1 MNKNDDDLNRLRFE
15 IRDIT
20 ADIIHKV
27 QKRMEISKQI
37 GEIKTKNNIDVED
50 EKVESDLRNSAL
62 KIADEIGMNS
72 EFSGRLLNI
81 LLTESVRLQ
90 NVQQNDN
97 EQRQTH
103 LSIFMKAKQLQA
115 MGKNIIHLE
124 VGEPDYLPPKNVK
137 KTLGSIYDLGQYHY
151 TETRGIPKLRQAIA
165 KKVGNGI
172 IDEQV
177 IVTPGGRFAVFSA
190 IVSLV
195 KSGDE
200 VIYIEPAWPAY
211 RECSD
216 FIGAKTKILKTTLK
230 EKWNPDLKRL
240 EEMIN
245 NNTKMII
252 LNYPNNP
259 TGKILND
266 NAMQRIIDVAK
277 DYSLYVLSDEVYS
290 DYSFNRFKS
299 ILEYDYDKSIMI
311 SSFSKGHAMTGFRV
325 GYGISDKKIIA
336 KMSAIQAVA
345 LTSVA
350 EPMQYSALAAIGDN
364 SLNENVKMMRRRL
377 GFVCDRL
384 QKMSLPFVAPDG
396 ALYVYPQLREGIDD
410 DTVLINKLLD
420 LGVAIAPGSGFGESY
435 KRFIRISACQTEEV
449 LEKGLEVLSAA
460 F

>member
-1 MNKNDDDLNRLRFE
+1 
-15 IRDIT
+15 
-20 ADIIHKV
+20 
-27 QKRMEISKQI
+27 MEISKKI

-62 KIADEIGMNS
+62 KLADEIGMNS

-90 NVQQNDN
+90 NTQQNDSS

-103 LSIFMKAKQLQA
+103 LSIFMKAKQLQS

-124 VGEPDYLPPKNVK
+124 VGEPDYLPPKSIK
-137 KTLGSIYDLGQYHY
+137 KTLSRIYDLRQYHY

-165 KKVGNGI
+165 KKAGNGV

-190 IVSLV
+190 VVSLV
-195 KSGDE
+195 KCGDE

-211 RECSD
+211 RECAD

-240 EEMIN
+240 EELIN
-245 NNTKMII
+245 SNTKMII

-266 NAMQRIIDVAK
+266 NATQRIIELAK
-277 DYSLYVLSDEVYS
+277 DHGLYVLSDEVYS
-290 DYSFNRFKS
+290 DYSFNGFKS
-299 ILEYDYDKSIMI
+299 ILEYGYDKSIMI

-325 GYGISDKKIIA
+325 GYGISNKNIIS
-336 KMSAIQAVA
+336 KMSTIQAVA

-350 EPMQYSALAAIGDN
+350 EPMQYSALAAIGDD
-364 SLNENVKMMRRRL
+364 SLNENVKIMRRRL

-384 QKMSLPFVAPDG
+384 KKMSMSFVAPDG
-396 ALYVYPQLREGIDD
+396 ALYVYPQLREGMDD
-410 DTVLINKLLD
+410 DIVLINKLLD

-449 LEKGLEVLSAA
+449 LEKGLEVLSSAL
-460 F
+460 